1 MTDLIEREL
10 SRRKAR
16 MARVL
21 ERPLRVPEGASAPVS
36 PDRRAYYLDEARE
49 LYWNELE
56 WENITGEERLDDGP
70 FTELAFPG
78 FLAFVRGLLLRESI
92 DERGMPADP
101 HPAIVEE
108 ILSFLADRVVTL
120 RAELREQDP
129 EWDVEQSERELSMT
143 EPLIDLVL
151 ALLYEV
157 TPAERVRLEQAAAD

>member
-1 MTDLIEREL
+1 
-10 SRRKAR
+10 

-21 ERPLRVPEGASAPVS
+21 KRPLRVSDGEGAPLS
-36 PDRRAYYLDEARE
+36 PARRAYYLDEARE

-56 WENITGEERLDDGP
+56 WENVTGEEHLDEGP

-92 DERGMPADP
+92 DERTTPADP

-108 ILSFLADRVVTL
+108 ILSFLAGRVVTL
-120 RAELREQDP
+120 RTELREEDP
-129 EWDVEQSERELSMT
+129 EWDVEQSTRELSMT
-143 EPLIDLVL
+143 DPLVDLVL

>member
-16 MARVL
+16 MARAL
-21 ERPLRVPEGASAPVS
+21 ERPLRVREVAVATLS

-92 DERGMPADP
+92 DERGAPPDP

-108 ILSFLADRVVTL
+108 ILSFLAGRVVTL
-120 RAELREQDP
+120 RAELRERDP

-157 TPAERVRLEQAAAD
+157 TPAERVRLERAAAD

>member
-1 MTDLIEREL
+1 MTDLVEREL

-16 MARVL
+16 MSRVL
-21 ERPLRVPEGASAPVS
+21 ERPLLVQGGETVPLS

-92 DERGMPADP
+92 DEQATPAEP

-108 ILSFLADRVVTL
+108 ILGFLAGRVVTL

-129 EWDVEQSERELSMT
+129 EWDVEQSTRELSMT

-157 TPAERVRLEQAAAD
+157 TPAERVRLERAAAD